1 MASRVRASPSR
12 LARMMSTA
20 RMGGRQYI
28 VGFLMAPR
36 AESAADV
43 TRLAVAFARAMTV
56 GLRSWG
62 FYPPE
67 HPAVAMAVER
77 LITTATEASTGGMM
91 QLAVTPRAL
100 LLDGMPLE
108 STDLAVLECAELL
121 HDRDI
126 LQLTIAS
133 PPTDA

>member
-1 MASRVRASPSR
+1 MASSDNASPSR

-28 VGFLMAPR
+28 VGFLMAQR
-36 AESAADV
+36 AESPAEG
-43 TRLAVAFARAMTV
+43 TRLAVGIARSIMVTPPPQAPRTAVGLARAIPV

-77 LITTATEASTGGMM
+77 FISAA
-91 QLAVTPRAL
+91 
-100 LLDGMPLE
+100 
-108 STDLAVLECAELL
+108 
-121 HDRDI
+121 
-126 LQLTIAS
+126 
-133 PPTDA
+133 TDAS